1 MLLVVIL
8 MLLTIMLRR
17 KDNPH
22 RSDYGL
28 VCGLE
33 NLVCLSDPGMLYG
46 HQERAIREIDCR
58 PGSSVSMPELPGVS
72 RIPVVQFRSE
82 YWIDRCALHLC
93 AYRHPKP
100 TITSEDVPIQITP
113 IQPINPTPATPSD
126 NQAPPVL
133 SSLSTTPAEESTPP
147 TEEKTSLVQKEGI
160 GGRPSKS
167 SARKAL
173 FRKDDM
179 TESTK
184 K

>member
-58 PGSSVSMPELPGVS
+58 PGSSVSMPELLGV
-72 RIPVVQFRSE
+72 
-82 YWIDRCALHLC
+82 CALHLC
-93 AYRHPKP
+93 TYQHPKP
-100 TITSEDVPIQITP
+100 TITSEDDPIQITP

-133 SSLSTTPAEESTPP
+133 SSLSTTPTEESTPP
-147 TEEKTSLVQKEGI
+147 TKEKTTLVQKEGI

-173 FRKDDM
+173 FRKDDK

-184 K
+184 KMKHDD